1 MKKHF
6 TLLIS
11 LLFLFALAIQAQ
23 LNNPWVVPDEY
34 KEMVNPTENNKSSM
48 KIAKSLYSKHCETC
62 HGKKGLGDGDTSPKL
77 NTDPSNLTLIDLDVQ
92 TDGELFYKILTGRD
106 EMPAYENKIPEA
118 DIWLLVNYIRTFYHE
133 D

>member
-1 MKKHF
+1 MKKYF

-11 LLFLFALAIQAQ
+11 LFFLFSFAVQAQ
-23 LNNPWVVPDEY
+23 LNNPWVVPDDY

-62 HGKKGLGDGDTSPKL
+62 HGQKGLGDGDTSPKL
-77 NTDPSNLTLIDLDVQ
+77 RTDPSNLTLIDLDVQ